1 MDHFWDYEKVLMTR
15 LREKNNKK
23 RLIMTKT
30 KSHYHYILLDVSDPK
45 PSEPTKGIQ
54 YCMFFFHYEGVYQS
68 TRIEAIVVGLNS

>member
-1 MDHFWDYEKVLMTR
+1 
-15 LREKNNKK
+15 
-23 RLIMTKT
+23 MTKT